1 MLRLHQS
8 NLIKV
13 MFFKDF
19 TNFQSVYYKAF
30 FGLLIVTYVGVEKI
44 NNKSAFASSSIS
56 HPSSINYS
64 QSNASKAN
72 SKNSQSEQQ
81 IKAILY
87 RNLQGVREENIELVM
102 LDIDKKSPDYKK
114 TRDLAIGLFNLYD
127 LQYAMNRINI
137 INVSQSEA
145 KARTIITTKKING
158 PEFRDNMVTSIHTL
172 KKTNGQWK
180 IFSTTI
186 ENVKFL
192 N

>member
-30 FGLLIVTYVGVEKI
+30 FGLLIVSYVGVDKI

-56 HPSSINYS
+56 PPSSINYS

-72 SKNSQSEQQ
+72 SKNSQAEQQ